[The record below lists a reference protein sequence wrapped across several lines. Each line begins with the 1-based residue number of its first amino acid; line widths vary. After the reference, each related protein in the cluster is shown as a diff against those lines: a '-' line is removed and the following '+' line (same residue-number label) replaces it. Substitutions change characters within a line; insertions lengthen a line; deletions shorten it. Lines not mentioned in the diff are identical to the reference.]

1 MSIMKTREYPCIIKG
16 HKDGDT
22 IVVDIDKGFSDWKHD
37 VPLRLRKIDTAE
49 TDDPDPR
56 IRAVGEAA
64 KAFVQKMLVIG
75 QEYMIQT
82 HKIRNKEEQEKFG
95 RYVADF
101 WVTRNGATT
110 NQSLWPLT
118 TIMTFEGYAVSYPKP
133 INREALR
140 EFHIQNYDKL
150 VLARVIE
157 PVPDA

>member
-1 MSIMKTREYPCIIKG
+1 MKTREYPCIIKG

-49 TDDPDPR
+49 TDDTDPR

-101 WVTRNGATT
+101 CVTRNGVPM
-110 NQSLWPLT
+110 NLT
-118 TIMTFEGYAVSYPKP
+118 TVMIWEGYAVWYPKP

>member
-1 MSIMKTREYPCIIKG
+1 MSIMKVREYPCIIKG

-22 IVVDIDKGFSDWKHD
+22 IVVDIDQGFSGWMHD
-37 VPLRLRKIDTAE
+37 IPLRLRKIDTAE

-64 KAFVQKMLVIG
+64 KAFVQKMLPIG
-75 QEYMIQT
+75 QEFLIQT
-82 HKIRNKEEQEKFG
+82 HKIRNREEQEKFG

-101 WVTRNGATT
+101 LITRNGVPA
-110 NQSLWPLT
+110 NLT

-140 EFHIQNYDKL
+140 GFHVQNYDKL

>member
-37 VPLRLRKIDTAE
+37 VPLRLRRIDTAE

-64 KAFVQKMLVIG
+64 KAFVQKVLPIG
-75 QEYMIQT
+75 QEFMIET
-82 HKIRNKEEQEKFG
+82 HKNRDKEEQEKYG

-101 WVTRNGATT
+101 FIVRN
-110 NQSLWPLT
+110 QVSMRLT
-118 TIMTFEGYAVSYPKP
+118 SAMVWEGYAVPYPKP
-133 INREALR
+133 INREVLR
-140 EFHIQNYDKL
+140 GFHIQNYDKL
-150 VLARVIE
+150 VLAGVIQ

>member
-1 MSIMKTREYPCIIKG
+1 MKTREYPCIIKG

-101 WVTRNGATT
+101 WVTRNGVPM
-110 NQSLWPLT
+110 NLT
-118 TIMTFEGYAVSYPKP
+118 TVMIWEGYAVWYPKP

-140 EFHIQNYDKL
+140 DFHIQNYDKL

>member
-1 MSIMKTREYPCIIKG
+1 MSIMKTREYPCIIRG

-101 WVTRNGATT
+101 WVTRNGVPM
-110 NQSLWPLT
+110 NLT
-118 TIMTFEGYAVSYPKP
+118 TVMIWEGYAVWYPKP

-140 EFHIQNYDKL
+140 DLHIQNYDKL